1 VLQAGSGIMPR
12 LILGIVEELNMST
25 PMLLDPYGYILMRLP
40 YFHEFGNEKSIKETL
55 TKNKVPV

>member
-1 VLQAGSGIMPR
+1 MPR

-40 YFHEFGNEKSIKETL
+40 YFHEFGNEKSIKDTL
-55 TKNKVPV
+55 AKNKVPA